1 MSAAPSRTSKLTQL
15 SKKQVHAMALENLKR
30 HLELKSAGEQST
42 PDKVVDVLLAAAVNN
57 TSIEHECSS
66 LEGAPSANTIRGV
79 LRSSLEL
86 QQLERQVN
94 QALWAHLNPRHLW

>member
-1 MSAAPSRTSKLTQL
+1 MQENNLPLTL
-15 SKKQVHAMALENLKR
+15 
-30 HLELKSAGEQST
+30 
-42 PDKVVDVLLAAAVNN
+42 VVDVLLAAAVNN
-57 TSIEHECSS
+57 TSIEHECTS

-94 QALWAHLNPRHLW
+94 QALWVPVIHMLTL